1 MAILGKTITQSGI
14 ELNYHR
20 IGEYLETDTQIIFIV
35 YSYPTQDIREEYQP
49 AFKTEV
55 VIEKRDN
62 VTYQLYEMDANHYNY
77 AYAHLLY
84 MMQHNNFY
92 LKVVGE
98 CENDEQNI
106 QELDLLVQQYYSN
119 QVDQFID
126 DEQIIDEQTDLLEQ
140 IEQDYFQ

>member
-20 IGEYLETDTQIIFIV
+20 ISEYLETDTQIIFIV

-62 VTYQLYEMDANHYNY
+62 VTYQLYEMDTNHYNY

-98 CENDEQNI
+98 CVNDEPTVIALDEMVVEYYTQNMDMDT
-106 QELDLLVQQYYSN
+106 E
-119 QVDQFID
+119 
-126 DEQIIDEQTDLLEQ
+126 
-140 IEQDYFQ
+140 

>member
-14 ELNYHR
+14 ELSYHR

-84 MMQHNNFY
+84 MMQNNNFY

-98 CENDEQNI
+98 CVNDEPTI
-106 QELDLLVQQYYSN
+106 
-119 QVDQFID
+119 IA
-126 DEQIIDEQTDLLEQ
+126 IDEMVVEYYTQDMVEEEQ
-140 IEQDYFQ
+140 IEDMDIPD

>member
-1 MAILGKTITQSGI
+1 MAILAKAITPTGV

-20 IGEYLETDTQIIFIV
+20 IGEYLETDTQIIFMV

-55 VIEKRDN
+55 VIEKSGKT
-62 VTYQLYEMDANHYNY
+62 TYQLYEMDANHYNY

-98 CENDEQNI
+98 CVNDEPAVI
-106 QELDLLVQQYYSN
+106 ALDEMVVEYY
-119 QVDQFID
+119 
-126 DEQIIDEQTDLLEQ
+126 T
-140 IEQDYFQ
+140 QDMVEEDMDMDTE

>member
-1 MAILGKTITQSGI
+1 MAILAKTITPTGV

-20 IGEYLETDTQIIFIV
+20 IGEYLETDTQIIFMV
-35 YSYPTQDIREEYQP
+35 YSYPTQEIREEYQP

-55 VIEKRDN
+55 VIEKRGN
-62 VTYQLYEMDANHYNY
+62 TIYQLYEMEANHYNY

-98 CENDEQNI
+98 CVNDEPTI
-106 QELDLLVQQYYSN
+106 
-119 QVDQFID
+119 IA
-126 DEQIIDEQTDLLEQ
+126 IDEMVVEYYT
-140 IEQDYFQ
+140 QDMVEENMDMDTE

>member
-14 ELNYHR
+14 ELGYHR
-20 IGEYLETDTQIIFIV
+20 IGEYLETDTQIIFMV
-35 YSYPTQDIREEYQP
+35 YSYPTQEIREEYQP

-55 VIEKRDN
+55 VIEKRGN
-62 VTYQLYEMDANHYNY
+62 TTYQLYEMDVNHYNY

-98 CENDEQNI
+98 CVNDEPPVI
-106 QELDLLVQQYYSN
+106 ALDEMVVEYYS
-119 QVDQFID
+119 Q
-126 DEQIIDEQTDLLEQ
+126 DEEN
-140 IEQDYFQ
+140 IEEEEE